1 MSLRNDGYIF
11 RLCRRLAL
19 RLPRCP
25 IHIFHGTE
33 DQLIEP
39 EQARRLHEVLRRCDL
54 HLVNDAGHMV
64 TYADGGTIAQAV
76 DVLNVCLEQ
85 PSRIIISSRDEDGR
99 K

>member
-1 MSLRNDGYIF
+1 
-11 RLCRRLAL
+11 
-19 RLPRCP
+19 
-25 IHIFHGTE
+25 
-33 DQLIEP
+33 
-39 EQARRLHEVLRRCDL
+39 
-54 HLVNDAGHMV
+54 MV